1 MADGSPLKLS
11 RLRFLSNFFFLQRHG
26 HATWFVV
33 RPLEQRAKRPYGMYQ
48 QLCSAQPSPAG
59 NAWIPRT
66 SKFHGLGRPL
76 EFTWKFVDREPN
88 TFVLAH
94 PTQSHG
100 WTGPNTSGSIKIN
113 VDRWSAR
120 TNPVVCTSSSA
131 VLSSGSRRSPWP
143 APSAAPI
150 TATSSRTSCFIAGLL
165 LDRLGVAPCVCPAD
179 SLGAGSCGRARPGS
193 GCRRLRC
200 RRQGSSRGRRR
211 GRGCLRNLCSHAWVS
226 SGDATYPLCRAP
238 VTHTRG
244 MGRAE
249 LVLFREMWI
258 TSEPLSKF

>member
-1 MADGSPLKLS
+1 MVCCEAFGTTSKEA
-11 RLRFLSNFFFLQRHG
+11 LRFVPAAL
-26 HATWFVV
+26 
-33 RPLEQRAKRPYGMYQ
+33 
-48 QLCSAQPSPAG
+48 LCSAQPSPAG

-94 PTQSHG
+94 PTQFHG

-143 APSAAPI
+143 APSAAPT

-211 GRGCLRNLCSHAWVS
+211 GRGCLRNLCLAGLEVRWVPGRREAVRLLARVGQQRRRHLPTVPRPGDAHAWDGPCGV
-226 SGDATYPLCRAP
+226 GA
-238 VTHTRG
+238 
-244 MGRAE
+244 
-249 LVLFREMWI
+249 I
-258 TSEPLSKF
+258 